1 MTAITTYKAFTT
13 AIAALSVAGVRR
25 KFTEPP
31 TSIGSADLPAMWP
44 GLPRGDER
52 AMTFTAEGGWSS
64 IICDLVIAVE
74 AVAQDTQSANY
85 TSTMTIIDALSTAL
99 RATSVIGRAKLAWSI
114 QANVQVAVAGIPYW
128 AVIATIEGR
137 L

>member
-1 MTAITTYKAFTT
+1 
-13 AIAALSVAGVRR
+13 
-25 KFTEPP
+25 
-31 TSIGSADLPAMWP
+31 
-44 GLPRGDER
+44 
-52 AMTFTAEGGWSS
+52 MTFTAEGGWSS

-114 QANVQVAVAGIPYW
+114 QTNVQVAVAGIPYW